1 MNCGLLAICLVVQNH
16 SLHQALLFRLRN
28 YLYGRAKRF
37 HSIATKSPFY
47 SETRFKHKLSLS
59 LSHCMCL
66 TGHDKYLSQILSY
79 CPSLSL
85 TFPSVARLLHNKPI
99 YTLPNTNAHNK
110 PLLDKNALSL
120 SLSLSFSLGISNK
133 KFPTCSMSLSFWI
146 PLPLLPPLPRFQ
158 CIWSPCCLAEK
169 RVRPKRKK

>member
-1 MNCGLLAICLVVQNH
+1 MGFLPFALWCKIILCIELCYFVYGITYTVGLKGFTVLPPK
-16 SLHQALLFRLRN
+16 ALFIQRHVSSTN
-28 YLYGRAKRF
+28 
-37 HSIATKSPFY
+37 S
-47 SETRFKHKLSLS
+47 LSLS

-99 YTLPNTNAHNK
+99 YTLPNTNAHHK